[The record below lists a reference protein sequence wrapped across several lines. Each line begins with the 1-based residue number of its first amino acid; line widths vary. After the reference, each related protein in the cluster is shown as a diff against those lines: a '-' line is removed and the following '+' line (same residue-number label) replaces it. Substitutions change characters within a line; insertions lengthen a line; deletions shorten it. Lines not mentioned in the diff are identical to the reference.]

1 MEKIKDMEKDI
12 GLEDFSFHS
21 DPVLD
26 KARNLI
32 NNAKSSFE
40 QELITAFGGLISIVV
55 VIGEEVA
62 GMEEGRGYMI

>member
-1 MEKIKDMEKDI
+1 M

-21 DPVLD
+21 DRVLD

-40 QELITAFGGLISIVV
+40 QELITAFGGFNFNSDI
-55 VIGEEVA
+55 
-62 GMEEGRGYMI
+62 Y